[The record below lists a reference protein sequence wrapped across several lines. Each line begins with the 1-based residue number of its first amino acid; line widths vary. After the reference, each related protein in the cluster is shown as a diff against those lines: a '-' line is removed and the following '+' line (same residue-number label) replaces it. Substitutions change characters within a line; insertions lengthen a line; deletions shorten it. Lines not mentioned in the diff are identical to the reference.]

1 MELLPHIHGE
11 PLNETNLETCPT
23 SGFLDQRQEA
33 SLSQIFHY
41 LKHLISFLICYL
53 EILTVL
59 LSFRVNGGPEQGSP
73 RPTLLSAIYLESWLP
88 FDFGKMT

>member
-11 PLNETNLETCPT
+11 PLNETNLATCPT
-23 SGFLDQRQEA
+23 SGFLDQCQEA

-41 LKHLISFLICYL
+41 LKSLISFLICYL
-53 EILTVL
+53 EILTVP
-59 LSFRVNGGPEQGSP
+59 LSLRINVGPEQGSP
-73 RPTLLSAIYLESWLP
+73 RSTLLSAIYLECRTP